1 MCALRPWLVWKR
13 RDWVESLL
21 FPLIVLCLCAIAQPV
36 HRSLFVIHAPGG
48 AAQIHLLSVFLLA
61 GIAQYLAVIE
71 LAHKDLY
78 VDRTKVSE
86 V

>member
-1 MCALRPWLVWKR
+1 
-13 RDWVESLL
+13 
-21 FPLIVLCLCAIAQPV
+21 
-36 HRSLFVIHAPGG
+36 LFVIHAPGG